1 MQSQEESLRHQ
12 IALGW
17 VLELLVVL
25 LMLLF
30 MVYDSVFMNNNFR
43 ALFRDPGT
51 MGIKMLTYVLGFYAL
66 MPVFVHLVHGLRTRI
81 GRWFAAGAATLGF
94 FYFLLHHLGH
104 MQFGDRPNF
113 TSHVF
118 DLILHAIA
126 LWVIINSVKWAKL
139 PPTNA

>member
-1 MQSQEESLRHQ
+1 M
-12 IALGW
+12 
-17 VLELLVVL
+17 
-25 LMLLF
+25 
-30 MVYDSVFMNNNFR
+30 
-43 ALFRDPGT
+43 
-51 MGIKMLTYVLGFYAL
+51 YAGVPAI

-81 GRWFAAGAATLGF
+81 GRWFATGAATLGF

-104 MQFGDRPNF
+104 MQFGDRPSF

-118 DLILHAIA
+118 DLILHAIS